1 MTNFESMINGQR
13 SFFASGQ
20 TRSLKFRK
28 EQLEK
33 LRHWI
38 KSHDETI
45 LSALQEDLGKARF
58 EGYATE
64 VGIVLDELRYVR
76 NRLSHWARD
85 KRVISPIKQ
94 FPSKCFRRAEP
105 YGCTL
110 LMSPWN
116 YPFQLTVA
124 PLVGAIAAGNCT
136 IVKPSAYSP
145 ETSSV
150 IARMIGEC
158 FPENYIAAVEGGR
171 EQNKALLT
179 HKFDYIFFTGSI
191 AVGKTVMLAAA
202 ENLTPMTL
210 ELGGKSPCIVDETA
224 NLRLAAK
231 RIAWGK
237 FLNAGQTCV
246 APDYL
251 LIHKDV
257 KEPFVQELAECIS
270 QFYGADPLACTD
282 YPKMINQ
289 KHFDR
294 VLELIRDEKVL
305 LGGTSNRDH
314 LRIAPTVLDDVCFDS
329 PVMCEEIFGPILPI
343 ISFEHLSQVVE
354 QVTSRPKPLACY
366 VFTNNKQ
373 NERFLINNLSFGGG
387 CVNDTVVHFASS
399 HMPFGGVGE
408 SGMGRYHGKA
418 SFDTF
423 SHYKSILKKSLM
435 IDLPLRYPPYKE
447 LYLKLLKKM

>member
-1 MTNFESMINGQR
+1 MTNLGAIISGQR
-13 SFFASGQ
+13 EFFSSGQ
-20 TRSLKFRK
+20 TRSLKYRK

-33 LRHWI
+33 LTRWI
-38 KSHDETI
+38 KTHDEAI
-45 LSALQEDLGKARF
+45 LSALREDLGKARF

-76 NRLSHWARD
+76 NHLSAWAGD
-85 KRVISPIKQ
+85 KRVPSPMKQ
-94 FPSKCFRRAEP
+94 FPSKCFRRPEP
-105 YGCTL
+105 YGCVL

-116 YPFQLTVA
+116 YPFQLTAA
-124 PLVGAIAAGNCT
+124 PLVGAIAAGNCA

-145 ETSSV
+145 KTSSI
-150 IARMIGEC
+150 IADMIGQC
-158 FPENYIAAVEGGR
+158 FPENYIAIVEGGR
-171 EQNKALLT
+171 EQNNALLT

-191 AVGKTVMLAAA
+191 SVGKNVMRAAA
-202 ENLTPMTL
+202 ETLTPITL

-224 NLRLAAK
+224 NYHLAAK

-251 LIHKDV
+251 LIHKEIKD
-257 KEPFVQELAECIS
+257 PFVRALAKCVSE
-270 QFYGADPLACTD
+270 FYGADPLACSD
-282 YPKMINQ
+282 YPKMINE

-294 VLELIRDEKVL
+294 VLGLIRDEEVL
-305 LGGTSNRDH
+305 LGGTSNRD
-314 LRIAPTVLDDVCFDS
+314 LLKIAPTVIDHVRSDS
-329 PVMCEEIFGPILPI
+329 PAMGEEIFGPVLPI
-343 ISFEHLSQVVE
+343 ISFENLRQVVE

-366 VFTNNKQ
+366 IFTNNKQ
-373 NERFLINNLSFGGG
+373 NEGFLLDSLSFGGG
-387 CVNDTVVHFASS
+387 CVNDTVVHLATS

-408 SGMGRYHGKA
+408 SGMGGYHGKA

-423 SHYKSILKKSLM
+423 SHYKSVLKKSQM

-447 LYLKLLKKM
+447 AYLKLLKKI